1 MVQQSMSRK
10 VVKLKLIDMRG
21 QEKTVLNHTNVFRFI
36 AQAII
41 AIILNK
47 NIQHNHKYTWL
58 LILFKG
64 IKAIWSQMII

>member
-21 QEKTVLNHTNVFRFI
+21 QEKTVLNHTNIFRFI

-47 NIQHNHKYTWL
+47 NIQHNHKYT
-58 LILFKG
+58 
-64 IKAIWSQMII
+64 